1 MNPQNF
7 HSLESTLQKYF
18 IYDTHMRNSPRK
30 SIPFTNRDH
39 GGEYCTVEEFSRR
52 LTRSLALREGITGGE
67 VRVRCRITR
76 VIFVGGG
83 PICI

>member
-1 MNPQNF
+1 MI
-7 HSLESTLQKYF
+7 HICEILQENRF
-18 IYDTHMRNSPRK
+18 LLRTGTMEG
-30 SIPFTNRDH
+30 SIVQP
-39 GGEYCTVEEFSRR
+39 VEEFSRR

>member
-1 MNPQNF
+1 M
-7 HSLESTLQKYF
+7 EG
-18 IYDTHMRNSPRK
+18 
-30 SIPFTNRDH
+30 SIVQP
-39 GGEYCTVEEFSRR
+39 VEEFSRR

>member
-1 MNPQNF
+1 MI
-7 HSLESTLQKYF
+7 HICEILQKNRF
-18 IYDTHMRNSPRK
+18 LLRTGTMEG
-30 SIPFTNRDH
+30 SIVQP
-39 GGEYCTVEEFSRR
+39 VEEFSRR